1 MMVNNNHDFMDRM
14 CPNELQMKI
23 VVNWLGLKLYDRR
36 NDTSFPIVI
45 IPFLCS
51 NTCLRSLNII
61 MRYFSVFDVF
71 SMFVHVDYCLS
82 LIPVLLV
89 LWWHACRSILIY
101 VFFLSRLGII
111 CLHMNCWKVL
121 CRVTWRASYI
131 RSRNCFP
138 LSSTLF
144 ISGFW
149 WSLCCSSF

>member
-71 SMFVHVDYCLS
+71 SMFVHVDYF
-82 LIPVLLV
+82 LLLPSV
-89 LWWHACRSILIY
+89 YLSILIY
-101 VFFLSRLGII
+101 DFFFIMDWYLLSFYEATTNPYPSLVFVSRWTFPRFIAYTILMFSSKWYLNVILSPR
-111 CLHMNCWKVL
+111 
-121 CRVTWRASYI
+121 
-131 RSRNCFP
+131 
-138 LSSTLF
+138 
-144 ISGFW
+144 
-149 WSLCCSSF
+149 

>member
-36 NDTSFPIVI
+36 NYTNFPIVI

-71 SMFVHVDYCLS
+71 SMFAHVDYFF
-82 LIPVLLV
+82 LLPSV
-89 LWWHACRSILIY
+89 YLSILIY
-101 VFFLSRLGII
+101 DFFLSWIDI
-111 CLHMNCWKVL
+111 FCLSMKQRQTHTLHL
-121 CRVTWRASYI
+121 CLYQDEH
-131 RSRNCFP
+131 SRD
-138 LSSTLF
+138 S
-144 ISGFW
+144 
-149 WSLCCSSF
+149 